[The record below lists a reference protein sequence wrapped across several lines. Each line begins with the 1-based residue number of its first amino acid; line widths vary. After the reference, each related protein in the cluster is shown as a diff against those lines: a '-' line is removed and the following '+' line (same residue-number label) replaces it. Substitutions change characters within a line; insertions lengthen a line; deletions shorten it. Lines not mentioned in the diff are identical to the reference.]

1 MRGTTG
7 PPAAL
12 LVLLALGSLLVGCGE
27 DDDGAAASGE
37 ETTSQPAG
45 GTDPTTTG
53 GSQGA
58 ASTGAGPAPTVPSI
72 QAVGSGGCGT
82 RPDDVPASRV
92 LAESM
97 DSGGHTR
104 DYLVYVPDAYTG
116 DEPVALVFTLHGAG
130 SNKEQQLAYSAFGP
144 LADEDGTIVVAPD
157 ATGDPRRWSPY
168 GAEPSVSL
176 GGINGVNDLDFFAEL
191 VDEVEAAFCIDP
203 ARIYATGM
211 SSGGFMSA
219 AIACEYSDRIAAVA
233 PVTATVYT
241 EGACGEAATTPYV
254 YFHGTDDPVV
264 PFLGPVPG
272 PGGEPGPGAAE
283 VSSQAWAEHN
293 GCDPDPTD
301 ERIGTEVIHRSWS
314 GCDAPTDLY
323 IVEGGGHT
331 WPGGL
336 VDLPPLGHT
345 TRDIVASEIIW
356 ELFAQSRL
364 DG

>member
-1 MRGTTG
+1 MRGRTC
-7 PPAAL
+7 PPAAV
-12 LVLLALGSLLVGCGE
+12 LVLVVLGALLAGCGE
-27 DDDGAAASGE
+27 DDDSDAAAAGDAA
-37 ETTSQPAG
+37 TSAPA
-45 GTDPTTTG
+45 DPTESGTTA
-53 GSQGA
+53 SSVTTA
-58 ASTGAGPAPTVPSI
+58 APITAPR
-72 QAVGSGGCGT
+72 GSGGCGT
-82 RPDDVPASRV
+82 RPDDVPESHV
-92 LAESM
+92 LDRSL
-97 DSGGHTR
+97 DSAGSTR

-116 DEPVALVFTLHGAG
+116 EEPVGLVFTLHGAG
-130 SNKEQQLAYSAFGP
+130 SNKEEQLAYSAFGP

-176 GGINGVNDLDFFAEL
+176 GGIDGVNDLDFFAEL
-191 VDEVEAAFCIDP
+191 LDEVEATFCIDP
-203 ARIYATGM
+203 TRVYATGM

-219 AIACEYSDRIAAVA
+219 AIACEYSDRIAAIA
-233 PVTATVYT
+233 PVTATVYA
-241 EGACGEAATTPYV
+241 EGACGEADTTPYV

-272 PGGEPGPGAAE
+272 PNGEPGPGAAE
-283 VSSQAWAEHN
+283 LSSQAWADHN
-293 GCDPDPTD
+293 GCDAEPTD

-336 VDLPPLGHT
+336 VDLPALGHT
-345 TRDIVASEIIW
+345 TREISASEIIW

-364 DG
+364 DD